1 MRRIRLIIE
10 YDGTGYVGWQIQSN
24 GIAVQYVIEREL
36 NKLTGENCVLHAS
49 GSACALSSQ
58 YLKAKCGCRPLR
70 WGA

>member
-36 NKLTGENCVLHAS
+36 NKLTGENWRPS
-49 GSACALSSQ
+49 RFRKDGQRSACVCAGS
-58 YLKAKCGCRPLR
+58 PF
-70 WGA
+70 